1 MRRLKLMLAFPLIV
15 SCSTDVYKSAQ
26 NGYDTEKNIA
36 EKHLINS
43 KNDKLAKNVTPV
55 QVSDSVYIGNK
66 SSVSTHGDP
75 LPIQFEGKT
84 GISMNSGMP
93 LKLDS
98 VVKMLEEITN
108 IPIIKK
114 DYVVYN
120 TQKNATG
127 TAEVAK
133 VSEELSKAMG
143 EKSAASTSPLQS
155 LLDLKA
161 STDYMA
167 VDYSGPLSV
176 FLDKFSS
183 HFDLAWQYVDGQLLI
198 SADEVRKFSISSLP
212 NKIESTSSIGSESSG
227 SGSGSGGTGGSD
239 SSSTGTSE
247 QTLDMEV
254 SLDFW
259 KDVDSELKVLLG
271 DSGAYS
277 ISQSTSSILVRTSPS
292 VMKKVSEYLDGLNQQ
307 LERQVTVNV
316 EVYSVSTNDSSNFNL
331 SLQGLLTRN
340 GGIFGSVTGDYGTT
354 AGSTFAGYWNGNGSD
369 ENRALISAL
378 EENGNVSNV
387 TSAVVTT
394 MSGLPVPVLVGSE
407 STYVSELGTSFND
420 NVATTTASTDTITS
434 GFLMNLLPRVM
445 DNGNIL
451 LQYGINLST
460 LVGPYGGFDQV
471 VVSGTTIQ
479 LPIVDKRSFIQSSM
493 LKNGSTLVLAGFE
506 KKRNEVVDQGI
517 GSANFKLFGGKR
529 QGNQEREIMVICITP
544 RIIDIKGS

>member
-1 MRRLKLMLAFPLIV
+1 M
-15 SCSTDVYKSAQ
+15 
-26 NGYDTEKNIA
+26 GE
-36 EKHLINS
+36 NS
-43 KNDKLAKNVTPV
+43 
-55 QVSDSVYIGNK
+55 
-66 SSVSTHGDP
+66 
-75 LPIQFEGKT
+75 
-84 GISMNSGMP
+84 
-93 LKLDS
+93 
-98 VVKMLEEITN
+98 
-108 IPIIKK
+108 
-114 DYVVYN
+114 
-120 TQKNATG
+120 
-127 TAEVAK
+127 
-133 VSEELSKAMG
+133 
-143 EKSAASTSPLQS
+143 EKSAASTSSLQS

-198 SADEVRKFSISSLP
+198 STDEVRKFSISSLP

-227 SGSGSGGTGGSD
+227 SSGGGGTGGSN
-239 SSSTGTSE
+239 SSSSGTSE

-271 DSGAYS
+271 DIGAYS

-331 SLQGLLTRN
+331 SLKGLLTRN

-369 ENRALISAL
+369 ENRVLISAL

-394 MSGLPVPVLVGSE
+394 MSGVPVPVLVGSE

-420 NVATTTASTDTITS
+420 NVATTTARTETITS

-451 LQYGINLST
+451 LQYGVNLST
-460 LVGPYGGFDQV
+460 LVGAYGGFDQV

-517 GSANFKLFGGKR
+517 GSANFKFLGGKR